1 METVFNL
8 NDGGKDMNRRSEI
21 LVLWAYVCVC
31 VYVRERERER
41 ERAGAGV
48 SPNSKPALFI
58 KPRFSRSLGCD
69 VA

>member
-41 ERAGAGV
+41 ESEQARV
-48 SPNSKPALFI
+48 FLLTQSQLCLLNRDFPD
-58 KPRFSRSLGCD
+58 R
-69 VA
+69 